1 MAEIDATPDGGLRAT
16 KFNPH
21 ATLEFT
27 PCNLLR

>member
-21 ATLEFT
+21 VTSEST
-27 PCNLLR
+27 PCNLRR